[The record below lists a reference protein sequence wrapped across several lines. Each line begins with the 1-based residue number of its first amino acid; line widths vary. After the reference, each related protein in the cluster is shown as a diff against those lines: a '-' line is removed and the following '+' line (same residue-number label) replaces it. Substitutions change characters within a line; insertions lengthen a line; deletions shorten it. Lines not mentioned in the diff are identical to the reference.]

1 MGHALNPA
9 IVEGQLHGGSVQS
22 IGRALAEELVH
33 DEQGQLLTGTLMDY
47 ALPKASMLPDLDV
60 SWVEV
65 PAPEGPFGAKGMGEA
80 PMLPGPGGDRQ
91 RDRGGLGSA
100 VAGAPDDGEAGLGGV
115 PIRRGRVTTGVR

>member
-1 MGHALNPA
+1 MAVQDVGYALNPA

-22 IGRALAEELVH
+22 IGRALTEELVH

-80 PMLPGPGGDRQ
+80 PMLPAPAAIANAIVAASGPRLRELPMTARRVWEASRSGE
-91 RDRGGLGSA
+91 
-100 VAGAPDDGEAGLGGV
+100 DG
-115 PIRRGRVTTGVR
+115 